1 MNEPKVGVKF
11 DHKQI
16 EEKWIGVWDREQTY
30 AMPKRTGKAKSYV
43 LGMFDSG
50 SGGLS
55 VLLEIRKRLP
65 WADVVY
71 LGDIKNAPY
80 GGRTRE
86 ELGALTV
93 LDIEKLLNEGATKI
107 VSACNS
113 VSASMMLP
121 MLSILGIRPFDL
133 VEMVGPTV
141 KALRDEKRK
150 ILLLATPATVS
161 SGIYRQGF
169 AVVDKKIEEAAI
181 PDLAGMIEFGAS
193 GSEMTEV
200 IRKAIG
206 EEKGF
211 GVLLLGCTHY
221 PLIKNI
227 FEKVLQKLKVKAEIV
242 DPAGFVAAEVV
253 KTMAENG
260 NGKTKFLITKESG
273 LFRERV
279 GEMFGES
286 GVEVEVI

>member
-1 MNEPKVGVKF
+1 M
-11 DHKQI
+11 
-16 EEKWIGVWDREQTY
+16 
-30 AMPKRTGKAKSYV
+30 A
-43 LGMFDSG
+43 
-50 SGGLS
+50 
-55 VLLEIRKRLP
+55 EIRERLP
-65 WADVVY
+65 MADFVY

-80 GGRTRE
+80 GERTRE

-93 LDIEKLLNEGATKI
+93 LDIEKLLNEGVTKI

-121 MLSILGIRPFDL
+121 MLSILGVRPFDL

-141 KALRDEKRK
+141 KALRNEKRK
-150 ILLLATPATVS
+150 ILLVATPATVS

-169 AVVDKKIEEAAI
+169 AVIDKKIREVAI
-181 PDLAGMIEFGAS
+181 PDLAGMVEFGAS
-193 GSEMTEV
+193 GPEMAAV

-221 PLIKNI
+221 PLVKDI
-227 FEKVLQKLKVKAEIV
+227 FEKVLQKLKVRAEII
-242 DPAGFVAAEVV
+242 DPAEFVAAEVV
-253 KTMAENG
+253 KTMAES
-260 NGKTKFLITKESG
+260 GKGKIKFFITKESG
-273 LFRERV
+273 LFRRRV

-286 GVEVEVI
+286 GVEIEVI

>member
-1 MNEPKVGVKF
+1 M
-11 DHKQI
+11 
-16 EEKWIGVWDREQTY
+16 IGI
-30 AMPKRTGKAKSYV
+30 
-43 LGMFDSG
+43 FDSG
-50 SGGLS
+50 SGGLG
-55 VLLEIRKRLP
+55 VLGKIRKRLP
-65 WADVVY
+65 RADFVY

-80 GGRTRE
+80 GERTRE

-93 LDIEKLLNEGATKI
+93 LDIEKLLNEGVTKI
-107 VSACNS
+107 ISACNS
-113 VSASMMLP
+113 VSASVMLP
-121 MLSILGIRPFDL
+121 MLSILGVRPFDL

-141 KALRDEKRK
+141 KALRNEKRK

-169 AVVDKKIEEAAI
+169 AMIDKKIGEVAI

-193 GSEMTEV
+193 EKEMAEV

-227 FEKVLQKLKVKAEIV
+227 FEKVLQKLKVKAEII

-253 KTMAENG
+253 KTMAESG
-260 NGKTKFLITKESG
+260 TGKTKFLITKESG
-273 LFRERV
+273 LFRKRV
-279 GEMFGES
+279 AEMFGEN